1 ICVLVWYVPLI
12 YHVTWRVYRW
22 VMNIHTQ
29 FAWEKDSIFANTEN
43 SILSYRF
50 QRFFIDIWGA
60 RWIMVSLYLLSAIG
74 LIALAFRR
82 QCRAIGWM
90 VLSFGPFIIF
100 LFILNTPLSAPL
112 YSLPYVPFF
121 VGLAACGLVK
131 LPDLVPGIG
140 RWRIPAN
147 AGLFLAIGL

>member
-1 ICVLVWYVPLI
+1 LIAGCAVFGLAMGVRVTLLPVMGPVIAMVFLARLRRREWRLVAISLAAGTICVLVWYVPLI

-82 QCRAIGWM
+82 QWRAIGWM
-90 VLSFGPFIIF
+90 VLSFGPF
-100 LFILNTPLSAPL
+100 
-112 YSLPYVPFF
+112 
-121 VGLAACGLVK
+121 
-131 LPDLVPGIG
+131 
-140 RWRIPAN
+140 
-147 AGLFLAIGL
+147 